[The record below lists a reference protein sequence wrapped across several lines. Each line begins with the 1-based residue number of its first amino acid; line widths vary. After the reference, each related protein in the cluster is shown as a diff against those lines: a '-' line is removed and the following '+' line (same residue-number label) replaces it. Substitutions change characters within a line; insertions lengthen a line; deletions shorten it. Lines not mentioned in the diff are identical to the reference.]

1 MEKIITVT
9 GMKCE
14 HCEAHTVEALKKVEG
29 VVSATADRT
38 NNEARVELVRDV
50 SDEVLLKAIN
60 DNTRYHASEVRKA

>member
-14 HCEAHTVEALKKVEG
+14 HCEAHTIEALKKVDG

-38 NNEARVELVRDV
+38 KNEARVELDRDV
-50 SDEVLLKAIN
+50 SDEALRKAIN
-60 DNTRYHASEVRKA
+60 ENTRYQASEVRKA